1 MTDEAE
7 RVHGVRF
14 PGADARAPAR
24 TPPRA
29 TGTLE
34 EILAGIEADT
44 PAARLT
50 HDLDRIE
57 RALAALE
64 QALRA
69 AHEQATREAQDIR

>member
-1 MTDEAE
+1 MSDDAE

-44 PAARLT
+44 PAARLA
-50 HDLDRIE
+50 HDLNRIE

-64 QALRA
+64 QALRE
-69 AHEQATREAQDIR
+69 AHGHATHEARNQS